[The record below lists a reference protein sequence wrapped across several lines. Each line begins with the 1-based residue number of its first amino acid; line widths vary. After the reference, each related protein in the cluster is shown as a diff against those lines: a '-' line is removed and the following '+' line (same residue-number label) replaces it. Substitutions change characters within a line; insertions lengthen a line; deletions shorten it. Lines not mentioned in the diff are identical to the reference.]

1 MFKASLE
8 PMTEV
13 TNDLHRNAMEMD
25 ECIDKLSRI
34 SSALKEFPYL
44 EEVSQQ
50 ISSESQK
57 LEQAL
62 SGTIQLERTLY
73 MIQELYRRADRKVAD
88 HCEEDVQAAKRMEAV
103 SFHDLSWIVRMVKA
117 KFSGNPKGE

>member
-8 PMTEV
+8 PMMEV
-13 TNDLHRNAMEMD
+13 KNDLHRNAMEMD

-62 SGTIQLERTLY
+62 LGIVQLERTLY
-73 MIQELYRRADRKVAD
+73 MVQELYRSAL
-88 HCEEDVQAAKRMEAV
+88 EESRCRCRVLAKRGSTACPT
-103 SFHDLSWIVRMVKA
+103 HDHR
-117 KFSGNPKGE
+117 FRSGSGIL

>member
-8 PMTEV
+8 PMMEV
-13 TNDLHRNAMEMD
+13 KNDLHRNAMEMD

-44 EEVSQQ
+44 EEVAQQ

-57 LEQAL
+57 LEGMFTML
-62 SGTIQLERTLY
+62 RWRRWGTGKGEKRHQGIY
-73 MIQELYRRADRKVAD
+73 KMKSRKV
-88 HCEEDVQAAKRMEAV
+88 RIFV
-103 SFHDLSWIVRMVKA
+103 SVLEL
-117 KFSGNPKGE
+117 G

>member
-13 TNDLHRNAMEMD
+13 TNDLHKNAMELD

-44 EEVSQQ
+44 EEISQQ
-50 ISSESQK
+50 IGSESQK

-62 SGTIQLERTLY
+62 SGTVQLERTLY
-73 MIQELYRRADRKVAD
+73 MVQELYRRADRKVAD
-88 HCEEDVQAAKRMEAV
+88 HCEDVQAAKRMEAV
-103 SFHDLSWIVRMVKA
+103 SFHDLSWIVLMVKA
-117 KFSGNPKGE
+117 KFAGNPKGE